1 MTAKESRDGFL
12 WMRCFFIDSIGY
24 FSFALKN
31 YVTTLYVTTLLHTFM
46 LQLITM
52 EVRPFNFGTLADEEY
67 FCNRTAEQQKLV
79 SNFLMGINT
88 LLISARRWGKSSL
101 VEMTAKR
108 IMRKEKNIR
117 FCYIDLFNT
126 RSEREFYELM
136 AQQIIKATATK
147 TEERTQAVKKF
158 FRSLLP
164 SIGISPDQKQEF
176 TLSFSINE
184 LKRNPDEVLDLAE
197 NIAKAKKI
205 KIVVCID
212 EFQNISYYENALA
225 FQKKLRS
232 HWQKHKQA
240 SYCLYGSKKHMLMD
254 IFGSVKMPFYRFGN
268 FMFLEKI
275 ETKHWVP
282 YIVQR
287 FEKTGKRISPHLASQ
302 ISTLMENHP
311 YHVQQYAQ
319 EVWDVCTK
327 STKPTD
333 LEIALDQLLRQ
344 MTILY
349 QREVDLL
356 SNMQV
361 NFLKAI
367 CSGVEKFSSLEV
379 LRDFNLGSSGN
390 IKRAKEALVEKE
402 VIDIDNNKP
411 SFSDPLFR
419 IWFWR
424 IYMQRS

>member
-1 MTAKESRDGFL
+1 
-12 WMRCFFIDSIGY
+12 
-24 FSFALKN
+24 
-31 YVTTLYVTTLLHTFM
+31 
-46 LQLITM
+46 M
-52 EVRPFNFGTLADEEY
+52 EVRPFNFGTLADDDY
-67 FCNRTAEQQKLV
+67 FCNRTAEQQKLS

-108 IMRKEKNIR
+108 VMRKGKDIR

-126 RSEREFYELM
+126 RGELEFYELM
-136 AQQIIKATATK
+136 AQQIIKATASK

-176 TLSFSINE
+176 TLNFSIKE
-184 LKRNPDEVLDLAE
+184 LRRNPDEVLDLAE
-197 NIAKAKKI
+197 NIGKAKKI
-205 KIVVCID
+205 KVIVCID
-212 EFQNISYYENALA
+212 EFQNIGYFENALA

-232 HWQKHKQA
+232 HWQKHKHA

-275 ETKHWVP
+275 ETKHWVQ
-282 YIVQR
+282 YIVHR
-287 FEKTGKRISPHLASQ
+287 FEKTGKKITPTLAAQ
-302 ISTLMENHP
+302 ISTVMENHP

-319 EVWDVCTK
+319 EVWDVCIK

-333 LEIALDQLLRQ
+333 LETALGQLLRQ

-356 SNMQV
+356 SNRQV
-361 NFLKAI
+361 NFLKAMS
-367 CSGVEKFSSLEV
+367 SGVKKFSSNEAI
-379 LRDFNLGSSGN
+379 REFNLGSSAN
-390 IKRAKEALVEKE
+390 IKRVREALIEKE
-402 VIDIDNNKP
+402 VIDIINDSP
-411 SFSDPLFR
+411 EFSDPLFR

-424 IYMQRS
+424 IYMQRSSV